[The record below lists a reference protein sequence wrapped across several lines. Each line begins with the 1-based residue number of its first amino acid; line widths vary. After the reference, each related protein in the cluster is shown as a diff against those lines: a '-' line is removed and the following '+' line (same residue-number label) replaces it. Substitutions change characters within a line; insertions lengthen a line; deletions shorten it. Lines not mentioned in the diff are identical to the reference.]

1 MPMVDG
7 SYIYDD
13 GRSCIWIAEAGF
25 SPDRGGNYIYT
36 DGRKDRPPV

>member
-13 GRSCIWIAEAGF
+13 GRSCICIAEAGF
-25 SPDRGGNYIYT
+25 SPDRSGNYIYT